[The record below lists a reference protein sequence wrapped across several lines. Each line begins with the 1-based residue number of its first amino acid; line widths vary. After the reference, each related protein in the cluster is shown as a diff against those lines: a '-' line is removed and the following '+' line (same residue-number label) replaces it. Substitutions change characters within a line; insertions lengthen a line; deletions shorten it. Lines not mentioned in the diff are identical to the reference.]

1 MTSLVCGMFPRPV
14 KKSKSNSGIC
24 ARGGTDARGGRIECR
39 AGAVTLLAAK
49 TAVITGG
56 ASGIGRAIAERAA
69 QAGARLVLGDVDT
82 EALARTAEDLLRQGA
97 AVEWRRCDVRRS
109 SDIDQLV
116 QACRARFGDPDVLF
130 ANAGIEGKLAAPW
143 EVTDEDF
150 LNVLDVNLAGIFR
163 AMRAVLPSMVARRS
177 GAIVATASVA
187 GLVGA
192 GGLTAYVASKHG
204 VVGLVRSVAISV
216 AKTGVRVNAL
226 CPGMVDTALL
236 RRLID
241 VEPSI
246 RESLLALKPMGRLG
260 ELPEIA
266 GAAVWLASSEAS
278 FITGHALA
286 VDGGYAAQ

>member
-1 MTSLVCGMFPRPV
+1 M
-14 KKSKSNSGIC
+14 
-24 ARGGTDARGGRIECR
+24 
-39 AGAVTLLAAK
+39 K

-56 ASGIGRAIAERAA
+56 ANGIGRAIAERAFRT
-69 QAGARLVLGDVDT
+69 GSRLVLGDVD
-82 EALARTAEDLLRQGA
+82 EQALARTAKDLQEAGA
-97 AVEWRRCDVRRS
+97 EVAWRRCDVRSS
-109 SDIDQLV
+109 SDVEDLV
-116 QACRARFGDPDVLF
+116 QRCRERFGDPDVLY

-143 EVTDEDF
+143 EVPEEEF
-150 LNVLDVNLAGIFR
+150 LNVLNINLAGIFR
-163 AMRAVLPSMVARRS
+163 AMRAVLPAMVARKS

-192 GGLTAYVASKHG
+192 AGLAAYVASKHG

-216 AKTGVRVNAL
+216 AKSGVRVNAL
-226 CPGMVDTALL
+226 CPGMVDTAML

-241 VEPSI
+241 AEPSI

-260 ELPEIA
+260 ELQEIA
-266 GAAVWLASSEAS
+266 AAAVWLASEESS